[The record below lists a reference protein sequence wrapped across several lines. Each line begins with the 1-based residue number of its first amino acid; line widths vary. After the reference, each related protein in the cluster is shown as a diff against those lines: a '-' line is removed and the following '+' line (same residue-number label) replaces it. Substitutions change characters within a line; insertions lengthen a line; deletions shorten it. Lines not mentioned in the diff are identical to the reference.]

1 MLLIE
6 HNLRELN
13 RVEYFR
19 ILEIIFSE
27 GLEFNSDIAII
38 KNMVPM
44 ESKLMVF
51 LSPESQWIR
60 FLNSKQGTIKSQD
73 VLFLLSYFANKQQE

>member
-51 LSPESQWIR
+51 LSPES
-60 FLNSKQGTIKSQD
+60 
-73 VLFLLSYFANKQQE
+73 